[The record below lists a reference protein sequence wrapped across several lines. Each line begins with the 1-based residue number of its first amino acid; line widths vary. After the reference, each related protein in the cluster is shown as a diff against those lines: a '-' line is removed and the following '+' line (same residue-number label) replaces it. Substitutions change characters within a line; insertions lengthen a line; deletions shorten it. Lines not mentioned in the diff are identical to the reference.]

1 MILIILGTIIGLLIG
16 FFLPF
21 QIPVVAVKYVSV
33 SFLPGLDSVIG
44 GTRAGL
50 ENKFDFG
57 VFTGGFFVNLLLA
70 AALTWIGDLLG
81 VDIYQA
87 AIVTFGMRIFINLSY
102 IRRDLFEQIAES
114 SILETIFGKKQ
125 GN

>member
-33 SFLPGLDSVIG
+33 SFLSGLDSVIG

>member
-21 QIPVVAVKYVSV
+21 QIPVAAVKYVSV
-33 SFLPGLDSVIG
+33 SFLSGLDSVIG

-50 ENKFDFG
+50 ENKFKFG

-102 IRRDLFEQIAES
+102 IRRDIFKQVAES